1 LPTFPIKR
9 ITQSFDD
16 SGFENWLINQ
26 SPIIIFLNMPE
37 FAKEFSGQIRAYL
50 SFLANLW
57 PISGNLALIT

>member
-16 SGFENWLINQ
+16 TGFENWLINQ
-26 SPIIIFLNMPE
+26 SRQ
-37 FAKEFSGQIRAYL
+37 FSGQIRGYF

-57 PISGNLALIT
+57 PN